1 MGRRTA
7 ALVLFAAFGLVACES
22 STSPTTSE
30 ADTASQTALMSK
42 SSALESQQARNLEL
56 GIQRAEFGE
65 GFCFVAALD
74 SQGGFGGFTGESRI
88 VMTPSGR
95 EKYIC
100 QGDLLF
106 GELSRTVN
114 VRGVTLFNEFLL
126 GPQEDCHIVAP
137 PVPNG
142 QLTVNCNRQA
152 RLRRAPVSRLQRRIE
167 GPRPACAQQSR
178 LFRAG
183 GRVE

>member
-1 MGRRTA
+1 MGRKSA
-7 ALVLFAAFGLVACES
+7 VLALFAALGLVACES
-22 STSPTTSE
+22 STAPTTSE
-30 ADTASQTALMSK
+30 TDVSPQTALMSR
-42 SSALESQQARNLEL
+42 SNSIQSLQARNLEL

-95 EKYIC
+95 ENYIC

-126 GPQEDCHIVAP
+126 GPQEDCHIVATP
-137 PVPNG
+137 GPNG
-142 QLTVNCNRQA
+142 QLSVNCNR
-152 RLRRAPVSRLQRRIE
+152 
-167 GPRPACAQQSR
+167 
-178 LFRAG
+178 
-183 GRVE
+183 

>member
-22 STSPTTSE
+22 STSPTPSE
-30 ADTASQTALMSK
+30 ADAATPTALMSK

-56 GIQRAEFGE
+56 GIHRAEFGE
-65 GFCFVAALD
+65 GFCFVAAMD
-74 SQGGFGGFTGESRI
+74 SQGGFGGFTGGSRI
-88 VMTPSGR
+88 VMTPSGQ
-95 EKYIC
+95 ENYIC

-126 GPQEDCHIVAP
+126 GPQEDCHIVATP
-137 PVPNG
+137 GPNG
-142 QLTVNCNRQA
+142 QLTVNCNR
-152 RLRRAPVSRLQRRIE
+152 
-167 GPRPACAQQSR
+167 
-178 LFRAG
+178 
-183 GRVE
+183 